1 MKKIKGFSLI
11 ECIIAIAILG
21 IASLTMAEIYAGVS
35 RTNLDNHLVNTSLSY
50 QMKMVEQTDSTK
62 DKVDD
67 TIFIS
72 SKEKGKVVSKVK
84 DLTQPN
90 GVKITKDTNTTPTD
104 APHKRSSDNVNC
116 ITITKKAPTTA
127 TSNDFSKNTY
137 NYSYPVEMYVLL
149 SRDKND
155 KPSSDSTSE
164 LNGKENDINLRY
176 KFIIGAK

>member
-1 MKKIKGFSLI
+1 MRKIKGFSLI

-50 QMKMVEQTDSTK
+50 QMKMVEQKIKANT
-62 DKVDD
+62 D
-67 TIFIS
+67 TIWIAS
-72 SKEKGKVVSKVK
+72 NEPGKVK
-84 DLTQPN
+84 DDAGNKTPGTVPN
-90 GVKITKDTNTTPTD
+90 VPGKTSPDPPHSNSTRKTTTKYVKITKLDSSGNPTNE
-104 APHKRSSDNVNC
+104 S
-116 ITITKKAPTTA
+116 
-127 TSNDFSKNTY
+127 
-137 NYSYPVEMYVLL
+137 YSYPVDTFVLL

-176 KFIIGAK
+176 KFIIGAN